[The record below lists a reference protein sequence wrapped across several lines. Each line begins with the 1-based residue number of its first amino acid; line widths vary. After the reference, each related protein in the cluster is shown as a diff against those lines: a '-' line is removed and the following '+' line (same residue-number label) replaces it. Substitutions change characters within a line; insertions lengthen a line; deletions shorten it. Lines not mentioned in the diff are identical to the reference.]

1 MPVPRPRQTV
11 EVDLRELPET
21 EYSFMQL
28 GERVDFIGV
37 FSGDRRLFVAA
48 SLIRG
53 PGLQAP

>member
-1 MPVPRPRQTV
+1 
-11 EVDLRELPET
+11 VDLRELPQT

-37 FSGDRRLFVAA
+37 FSGDRRLFVAT
-48 SLIRG
+48 SLIRR